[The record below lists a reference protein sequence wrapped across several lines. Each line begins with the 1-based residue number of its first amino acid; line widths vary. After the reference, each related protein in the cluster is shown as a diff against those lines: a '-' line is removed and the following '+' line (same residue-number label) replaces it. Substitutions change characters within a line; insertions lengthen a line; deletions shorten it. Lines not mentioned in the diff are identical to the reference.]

1 METIPLQYRQWYHV
15 SKLVLTNHDSQIN
28 SIKPIT
34 FREKLLTAGNDICS
48 PQRNQVLPE
57 HLEVLYLLKV
67 LNLPVK
73 NSAEYADA
81 IELLS
86 EGLV

>member
-1 METIPLQYRQWYHV
+1 M
-15 SKLVLTNHDSQIN
+15 LTNHDSQIN
-28 SIKPIT
+28 SIKHIT
-34 FREKLLTAGNDICS
+34 FREELLTAGNDMEPTMES
-48 PQRNQVLPE
+48 SSSE
-57 HLEVLYLLKV
+57 HLEVLHLLKV

-73 NSAEYADA
+73 NSTEYADA

>member
-1 METIPLQYRQWYHV
+1 M
-15 SKLVLTNHDSQIN
+15 LTNHDSQIN
-28 SIKPIT
+28 SIKHIT
-34 FREKLLTAGNDICS
+34 FREELLTAGNDMQ
-48 PQRNQVLPE
+48 PWRNQVLPE
-57 HLEVLYLLKV
+57 HLEVLYLLKA